1 MGTEVQN
8 VFKTQIINN
17 LQLDNIYKEQDQ
29 E

>member
-1 MGTEVQN
+1 MGTDVQN
-8 VFKTQIINN
+8 VFITQIINN

>member
-8 VFKTQIINN
+8 VFITQIINN